1 MFRERVEGRTR
12 GRPIKLSWLCETDD
26 RSYNVSLTNGAVR
39 YSIPML
45 REDREVFKMSFIK
58 LYRSTRKLRVGPA
71 GSRTMRSEGA
81 TSVTVRASKCVTPS
95 AGAIVR

>member
-1 MFRERVEGRTR
+1 M
-12 GRPIKLSWLCETDD
+12 IIMAYKTDE
-26 RSYNVSLTNGAVR
+26 RSYSIPLTNGAVR

-58 LYRSTRKLRVGPA
+58 LYRSTRKLSVGPA
-71 GSRTMRSEGA
+71 GSRIMRSEGA

-95 AGAIVR
+95 VGAIVK